1 MRIYWLA
8 SWCLLFVA
16 SASAQETSPIIETPK
31 IADTSF
37 LDAYRE
43 AATKK
48 WQKDITAL
56 EKLDATETD
65 PAGGI
70 LLIGSSSIRR
80 WEKSAVDMAPY
91 QTIRRGYGGAKYS
104 DLAVFAERIIQPH
117 QFRAVVMFV
126 GNDVTGSKEDRTPD
140 EVEELVRYIV
150 SVCRN
155 HQPDS
160 PILIVEVTPTL
171 KRLEA
176 WPEIRQLNARL
187 REIAL
192 TEPNTYFVA
201 TAEHYLDKDDQ
212 PRGELFVEDRLHQN
226 EAGYA
231 IWAGL
236 IRRRLDEVLQ
246 ALAVADYVEAIEHE
260 TAQ

>member
-1 MRIYWLA
+1 MRNYWLA
-8 SWCLLFVA
+8 SCCILFVA
-16 SASAQETSPIIETPK
+16 TASAQETATGK
-31 IADTSF
+31 VADTSF
-37 LDAYRE
+37 LDTYRE

-48 WQKDITAL
+48 WEKDIAAL
-56 EKLDATETD
+56 EKLDASEAD
-65 PAGGI
+65 PADGV

-80 WEKSAVDMAPY
+80 WEHAAVDLAPY
-91 QTIRRGYGGAKYS
+91 RIIRRGYGGAKYS

-117 QFRAVVMFV
+117 QYRAVVMFV
-126 GNDVTGSKEDRTPD
+126 GNDVTRSKEDHTPD
-140 EVEELVRYIV
+140 QVEELVRSIV
-150 SVCRN
+150 SVSRD
-155 HQPDS
+155 HLPES
-160 PILIVEVTPTL
+160 PFLIVEVTPTQ

-176 WPEIRQLNARL
+176 WPNIRKLNARL

-212 PRGELFVEDRLHQN
+212 PRGELFVEDRLHLN

-231 IWAGL
+231 IWADL
-236 IRRRLDEVLQ
+236 IRRRLDEVFR
-246 ALAVADYVEAIEHE
+246 AGAEAESVESIEHE

>member
-1 MRIYWLA
+1 MRNYWLA
-8 SWCLLFVA
+8 SCCMFFVTA
-16 SASAQETSPIIETPK
+16 ASAQETAPTAATTE
-31 IADTSF
+31 IAKADF
-37 LDAYRE
+37 LDTYRD

-48 WQKDITAL
+48 WEKDIAAL
-56 EKLDATETD
+56 EKLDAQEAD
-65 PAGGI
+65 PDDGI

-80 WEKSAVDMAPY
+80 WENSAVDLKPY
-91 QTIRRGYGGAKYS
+91 RTIRRGYGGAKYS

-117 QFRAVVMFV
+117 KFRAVVMFV

-140 EVEELVRYIV
+140 QVEELVRHIV
-150 SVCRN
+150 SVSRN

-160 PILIVEVTPTL
+160 PIFIVEVTPTP
-171 KRLEA
+171 KRLDA
-176 WPEIRQLNARL
+176 WPQIRVLNARL

-212 PRGELFVEDRLHQN
+212 PRGEFFVEDRLHQN
-226 EAGYA
+226 EAGYSV
-231 IWAGL
+231 WAGL
-236 IRRRLDEVLQ
+236 IRRRLDEVFRTK
-246 ALAVADYVEAIEHE
+246 DEAESIEQTSHE

>member
-1 MRIYWLA
+1 MRNYWLA
-8 SWCLLFVA
+8 SCCMLFVA
-16 SASAQETSPIIETPK
+16 TASAQETATGK
-31 IADTSF
+31 VADTSF
-37 LDAYRE
+37 LDTYRE

-48 WQKDITAL
+48 WEKDITAL
-56 EKLDATETD
+56 EKLDASETY
-65 PAGGI
+65 PADGI

-80 WEKSAVDMAPY
+80 WENSAVDMAPY
-91 QTIRRGYGGAKYS
+91 RIIRRGYGGAKYS
-104 DLAVFAERIIQPH
+104 DLAVFAQRIIQPH

-150 SVCRN
+150 SVSRN

-176 WPEIRQLNARL
+176 WPAIRQLNARL

-212 PRGELFVEDRLHQN
+212 PRRELFVEDRLHQS

-236 IRRRLDEVLQ
+236 IRRRLDEVFRDFGE
-246 ALAVADYVEAIEHE
+246 ADSVESTEHE